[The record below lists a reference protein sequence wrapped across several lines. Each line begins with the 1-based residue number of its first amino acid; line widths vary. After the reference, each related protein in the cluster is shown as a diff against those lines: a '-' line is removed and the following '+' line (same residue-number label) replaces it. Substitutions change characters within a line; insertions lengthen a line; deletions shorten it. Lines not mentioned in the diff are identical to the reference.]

1 MEFSRSM
8 SSSELT
14 NWFSML
20 SVAEVMAVI
29 GLSFD
34 GGSADVVTSV
44 PLAFPELL
52 DIRSLIQLEN
62 DGTGCW
68 SGGHL
73 EEFLIASCLMQLA
86 R

>member
-14 NWFSML
+14 TGFSVL
-20 SVAEVMAVI
+20 SVAEFMAVV
-29 GLSFD
+29 GLSVD
-34 GGSADVVTSV
+34 GGSADVVTTATF
-44 PLAFPELL
+44 AFPELL

-68 SGGHL
+68 SGGQL